1 MIENSSIWDYKVG
14 SVSANYPCLKVKGE
28 KQLIASVN
36 DEKTFVKSNVDC
48 FLKLGKTISNNTF
61 LTWSKTLF

>member
-48 FLKLGKTISNNTF
+48 FF
-61 LTWSKTLF
+61 